1 MLFRQPSD
9 LHKCTVTYVSF
20 ARPSKPG
27 QFLTFSPL
35 LCELSRGRQHCK
47 ELDDI
52 SDRKINPCIY
62 VHLKAS
68 ILVYNRVLDL
78 AFNVHA

>member
-9 LHKCTVTYVSF
+9 LHKCTVTYVSLLL
-20 ARPSKPG
+20 G
-27 QFLTFSPL
+27 QVNLGNSLHFLHYQA
-35 LCELSRGRQHCK
+35 EQGQHCK